1 MKFFNVNRNWKVA
14 VTVAVT
20 ALLVGGVIGCRK
32 KPDESSQADHSAMQ
46 HDHGSM
52 TGMNMS
58 MPGMDMSSPTGQS
71 MSGMKMTMPAASN
84 APASREM
91 KMDGMDMSAGEHS
104 GHIPS
109 TNNVVPGRTP
119 VDLDQAQRQFIN
131 IRTRPVTRGDAVVSI
146 RTVGIVAYDDTR
158 LVNVNTRIMGW
169 AQKLY
174 VDKPGQFVEKGAPL
188 MDIYSPELYSAQYEY
203 LLAFRHCERLKH
215 VMSPTNTVA
224 NTAIWHESMNEA
236 ETLMESARKRLKL
249 WEIGDDEITALEKS
263 GKPTDTLQL
272 KAPVTGYVIE
282 KNIDPA
288 QMIMSGKTLYRVADL
303 SGVWIN
309 ADIYEYELPFVKVG
323 QKVQVTALAHPGRT
337 FSASVDFIYPYSE
350 NKTRTTT
357 IRLVMDNREERF
369 KPNDYVNAEIK
380 VDQGKR
386 LLVPSTATYDT
397 GVSQY
402 VFVEA
407 TEGHFVPRRV
417 ELGPTVG
424 DQVVVNKG
432 LAEGE
437 KVVVDGNFLLDSE
450 SQLRASASGGGHQ
463 H

>member
-1 MKFFNVNRNWKVA
+1 MAVA
-14 VTVAVT
+14 VMAVAIT
-20 ALLVGGVIGCRK
+20 GCGK
-32 KPDESSQADHSAMQ
+32 KAGESQPSDHSGMNMQ
-46 HDHGSM
+46 PSSMPHDHGRV
-52 TGMNMS
+52 TGMNMT
-58 MPGMDMSSPTGQS
+58 MPGMDMSSNQS
-71 MSGMKMTMPAASN
+71 MPGMNMPMPAASN
-84 APASREM
+84 SPAAGEM
-91 KMDGMDMSAGEHS
+91 KMGNMETPAGEPAGHTMSA
-104 GHIPS
+104 
-109 TNNVVPGRTP
+109 NDVVPGRSP
-119 VDLDQAQRQFIN
+119 VDLDLAQRQFIN
-131 IRTRPVTRGDAVVSI
+131 IRTRPVTRGDAVVTI
-146 RTVGIVAYDDTR
+146 RAVGIVAYDETR

-203 LLAFRHCERLKH
+203 LLAYRHCERLKH
-215 VMSPTNTVA
+215 IMSPENAATNTAV
-224 NTAIWHESMNEA
+224 NTPIWRESMTEA
-236 ETLMESARKRLKL
+236 ETLAESARKRLKL
-249 WEIGDDEITALEKS
+249 WEISDDEIAALEKS

-272 KAPVTGYVIE
+272 HAPVTGYVIE
-282 KNIDPA
+282 KDIDPA
-288 QMIMSGKTLYRVADL
+288 QMVMFGKTLYRVADL

-309 ADIYEYELPFVKVG
+309 GDIYEYELPYVKVG
-323 QKVQVTALAHPGRT
+323 QKVQVTALAHPGRVY
-337 FSASVDFIYPYSE
+337 SATVDFIYPYSE

-357 IRLVMDNREERF
+357 VRLVMNNPDGLF

-380 VDQGKR
+380 VDQGER

-424 DQVVVNKG
+424 DQVVINKG

-450 SQLRASASGGGHQ
+450 SQLRSSASGGGHQ

>member
-1 MKFFNVNRNWKVA
+1 MKSFNMHRSLKAATAVLAVA
-14 VTVAVT
+14 VLA
-20 ALLVGGVIGCRK
+20 AGFAGCRK
-32 KPDESSQADHSAMQ
+32 KAEESAPTDHSAMNMDSSAMQ

-52 TGMNMS
+52 TGMDMS
-58 MPGMDMSSPTGQS
+58 MPD
-71 MSGMKMTMPAASN
+71 MKMPMPAATN
-84 APASREM
+84 APATGEM
-91 KMDGMDMSAGEHS
+91 KMDMPMPGGEHT
-104 GHIPS
+104 GHAAS
-109 TNNVVPGRTP
+109 TNEVVPNRSP
-119 VDLDQAQRQFIN
+119 VDLDLAQRQFIN
-131 IRTRPVTRGDAVVSI
+131 IRTHPVARGDAVVTI
-146 RTVGIVAYDDTR
+146 RAVGIIAYDETR

-169 AQKLY
+169 AEKLY
-174 VDKPGQFVEKGAPL
+174 VDKPGQFVQQGGPL

-203 LLAFRHCERLKH
+203 LLAYRHCQRLKH
-215 VMSPTNTVA
+215 VMSPTNAVA
-224 NTAIWHESMNEA
+224 NAAIWKESMTEA
-236 ETLMESARKRLKL
+236 ETLMESSRKRLKL
-249 WEIGDDEITALEKS
+249 WEISDDEIAALEKS

-309 ADIYEYELPFVKVG
+309 ADIYEYELPYVKVG
-323 QKVQVTALAHPGRT
+323 QKVQVTAVAHPGRVFDAT
-337 FSASVDFIYPYSE
+337 VDFIYPYSE

-357 IRLVMDNREERF
+357 VRLVMDNREEQF

-380 VDQGKR
+380 VDQGQR
-386 LLVPSTATYDT
+386 LLMPQTAVYDT
-397 GVSQY
+397 GVRQY

-407 TEGHFVPRRV
+407 REGHFIPRRI
-417 ELGPTVG
+417 ELGPTVDG
-424 DQVVVNKG
+424 MVVVNKG

-450 SQLRASASGGGHQ
+450 SQLRASSSGAGHQ

>member
-1 MKFFNVNRNWKVA
+1 MKSFNMQRSLKAATA
-14 VTVAVT
+14 VLALAVL
-20 ALLVGGVIGCRK
+20 AVGIVGCRK
-32 KPDESSQADHSAMQ
+32 KPDESAHTDHSAMNMDSSATQ

-52 TGMNMS
+52 TGMDMS
-58 MPGMDMSSPTGQS
+58 MPGMKMPMAAPTNAS
-71 MSGMKMTMPAASN
+71 AAG
-84 APASREM
+84 EM
-91 KMDGMDMSAGEHS
+91 KMDNMPMPGGEHA
-104 GHIPS
+104 GHTAS
-109 TNNVVPGRTP
+109 ADEGVPNRTP

-131 IRTRPVTRGDAVVSI
+131 IRTRAVTKGDAVVTI
-146 RTVGIVAYDDTR
+146 RTVGIIAYDETR

-203 LLAFRHCERLKH
+203 LLAYRHCERLKH
-215 VMSPTNTVA
+215 IMSPDNAATNA
-224 NTAIWHESMNEA
+224 AINTPIWHESMNEA

-309 ADIYEYELPFVKVG
+309 ADIYEYELPYVKVG
-323 QKVQVTALAHPGRT
+323 QKVQVTALAHPGRVY
-337 FSASVDFIYPYSE
+337 SATVDFIYPYSE
-350 NKTRTTT
+350 NRTRTTT
-357 IRLVMDNREERF
+357 VRLVMDNPDGLF

-380 VDQGKR
+380 VDQGQR

-424 DQVVVNKG
+424 DQVVINKG